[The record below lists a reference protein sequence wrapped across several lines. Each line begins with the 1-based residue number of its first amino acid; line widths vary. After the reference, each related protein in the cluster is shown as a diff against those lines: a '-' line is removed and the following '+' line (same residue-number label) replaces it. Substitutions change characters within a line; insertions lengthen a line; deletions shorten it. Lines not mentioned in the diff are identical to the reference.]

1 MLHTSLPTEARAL
14 VHLAEEIGVDPERAA
29 LYWHEATAVEA
40 AQVVR
45 YAQRVGLSSDS
56 EWAGDFLSAHRW
68 GKRHGVK
75 AAAAELGLVIGQ
87 GLSLTGVE
95 A

>member
-1 MLHTSLPTEARAL
+1 
-14 VHLAEEIGVDPERAA
+14 
-29 LYWHEATAVEA
+29 
-40 AQVVR
+40 VR